1 MQAETLSAEYLKLEY
16 IFDLTSWVRWARTSS
31 WRALPKPNLTEHFY
45 VHRNEDDDQKQICLL
60 EPLF

>member
-16 IFDLTSWVRWARTSS
+16 IFDLTSWVRWAWTSS
-31 WRALPKPNLTEHFY
+31 WRALPKPYLTNFY
-45 VHRNEDDDQKQICLL
+45 IHRNEDYDQKQICLL